1 MPKLNQILAIEKGI
15 KSRVTGAVTKLR
27 KMILKPALLNGF
39 SKTYVKKD
47 EDGDN
52 FPPENN
58 KVQLVASEAIAD
70 LQKHLTELL
79 DVTLTKDVANC
90 SAVADVVVEGNVIM
104 EKVPVTYLLF
114 LEKELANL
122 QSFVAQI
129 PVLGSEDDWFFDEN
143 SNLYKTQPTLTSKTK
158 KVQKPIVL
166 YDATK
171 EHPAQTQLI
180 TEDIVVGHWSTVKQ
194 SGALPMPRKKQI
206 LEKIEKLSNAVKFA
220 REEANSTEAKQLYI
234 ANKIFQFILD
244 K

>member
-114 LEKELANL
+114 LEKRNW
-122 QSFVAQI
+122 QI
-129 PVLGSEDDWFFDEN
+129 
-143 SNLYKTQPTLTSKTK
+143 YK
-158 KVQKPIVL
+158 
-166 YDATK
+166 
-171 EHPAQTQLI
+171 
-180 TEDIVVGHWSTVKQ
+180 
-194 SGALPMPRKKQI
+194 ALSHKYR
-206 LEKIEKLSNAVKFA
+206 F
-220 REEANSTEAKQLYI
+220 
-234 ANKIFQFILD
+234 
-244 K
+244 